1 MMTSRLRVGSTSS
14 VYGRRNQTLRRA
26 LPYLFVA
33 PTVLTLAFLMLYPI
47 GRVLYISLWDNYLVV
62 KRPAFV
68 GIENFRWLAQQD
80 AFPRVV
86 SNTVVFTVVSVG
98 LHVFLGLGLAMLLSG
113 RIHPRLRA
121 LFRSL
126 LIVPWMFT
134 AAVVALTWNLMLNPF
149 GILNA
154 MLTRVGLMRLDAP
167 LNWLG
172 EPDLALPGII
182 LINLWRGYPFVMLMM
197 LAALQSIP
205 VELYEAAGVDGAS
218 RWGQF
223 RHVTLPSIRPIVA
236 SVCLLDAIWNVRLF
250 DLVFLTTGGGPLN
263 STHVMAT
270 YAYQLA
276 FERFEF
282 GKASA
287 MAALILTTTSTLT
300 IFYFRHQKV

>member
-1 MMTSRLRVGSTSS
+1 
-14 VYGRRNQTLRRA
+14 
-26 LPYLFVA
+26 VA
-33 PTVLTLAFLMLYPI
+33 PVVLTLAFLMLYPI
-47 GRVLYISLWDNYLVV
+47 GRVVYISLWENFLIV
-62 KRPAFV
+62 KQPAFA
-68 GIENFRWLAQQD
+68 GLENFRWLAQQD

-86 SNTVVFTVVSVG
+86 SNTAVFTVASVG
-98 LHVFLGLGLAMLLSG
+98 LHLGLGLGLAVLLSA

-121 LFRSL
+121 LGRGL
-126 LIVPWMFT
+126 LIVPWLFT

-149 GILNA
+149 GIVNA
-154 MLTRVGLMRLDAP
+154 ILARVGLMRLDAP

-205 VELYEAAGVDGAS
+205 AELYEAAGVDGAG
-218 RWGQF
+218 RWQQF
-223 RHVTLPSIRPIVA
+223 RHVTVPSIRPIVA

-263 STHVMAT
+263 ATHVMAT

-276 FERFEF
+276 FERFEL

-287 MAALILTTTSTLT
+287 MATLILVATSTLT
-300 IFYFRHQKV
+300 LFYFRHQKV